1 MTDIILRHEGTVD
14 KFEGDAIIAFF
25 GAPNI
30 LENHAERACSASI
43 EMQKRLAQLPELK
56 MRIGIC
62 TGLAVVGNMG
72 SEKRLDY
79 TMMGDTV
86 NTAARLEGVN
96 KRYGIYT
103 LISETTR
110 EAAGN
115 EITVREVDTIKVVG
129 RKKPVTVFE
138 LMGYNEHIDK
148 SIKETIAKY
157 QQGLLAYRGQNWNQA
172 IKLFKA
178 VQAVFPDD
186 GPSKTMLARCY
197 EYRLEPPGESWNGA
211 YDLRRK

>member
-1 MTDIILRHEGTVD
+1 
-14 KFEGDAIIAFF
+14 
-25 GAPNI
+25 
-30 LENHAERACSASI
+30 
-43 EMQKRLAQLPELK
+43 
-56 MRIGIC
+56 
-62 TGLAVVGNMG
+62 MG

-103 LISETTR
+103 LISETTQ

-148 SIKETIAKY
+148 SIQEAIAKY
-157 QQGLLAYRGQNWNQA
+157 QQGLQAYRDQNWNQA
-172 IKLFKA
+172 IKLFQA
-178 VQAVFPDD
+178 VQAIFPDD
-186 GPSKTMLARCY
+186 GPSKTILTRCY
-197 EYRLEPPGESWNGA
+197 EYKVKPPGESWNGA
-211 YDLRRK
+211 YDLRTK

>member
-1 MTDIILRHEGTVD
+1 MSNGKTYTEQVKSFEGTVD

-30 LENHAERACSASI
+30 LENHAERACLASI
-43 EMQKRLAQLPELK
+43 EMQKRLAQLRTKWRTENRPELK

-96 KRYGIYT
+96 KRYGIYS

-110 EAAGN
+110 KAAGN
-115 EITVREVDTIKVVG
+115 EITVREVDRIKVVG

-148 SIKETIAKY
+148 Y
-157 QQGLLAYRGQNWNQA
+157 LLKSTR
-172 IKLFKA
+172 
-178 VQAVFPDD
+178 
-186 GPSKTMLARCY
+186 
-197 EYRLEPPGESWNGA
+197 
-211 YDLRRK
+211 